1 MNSKI
6 KSEGKNRS
14 KSSNMKP
21 DIEDAELISETK
33 KNQKNFEKNYFLK
46 ELLNKRKNFLVLII
60 LILFI
65 NLISFLFI
73 FLFFDMK
80 FYNMKENFELSIKDK
95 VLKEIENSFEIK
107 EISLNSEI
115 RKVERNF
122 SDLLKKLEL
131 KNNQKFRLE
140 IEKINKQFLENS
152 KNFNSSS
159 NIQLQFEDS
168 LSLLEQKINK
178 DINNQ
183 KIFFQKEINNLKTKD
198 DKLKSKNIIKNI
210 EEYNSQLNF
219 LRKNFKKLA
228 IETIRLNNMNQTD
241 DSNIEK
247 LRNKINSLFVV
258 RSLSYQNGENVDAI
272 LSRAEDHLK
281 KGNISKSIII
291 LNELPTEEKSLF
303 VEWISMAKVFVI
315 NEKK

>member
-33 KNQKNFEKNYFLK
+33 KNQKNFEKDSFLK